1 MKSTWVNKVFGVLA
15 MGLLFLSVSCSH
27 NRTTASK
34 LDGLSE
40 EVSMAA
46 EETAPEAKSEDTTEP
61 VKNEEVSV
69 QEVVPQEKVEVAV
82 EAVAPQENAETPA
95 TESAPEEVAVQEVA
109 PAANP
114 EAPVQEAAPKE
125 TVEAIA
131 RVESDFAVPVEEN
144 PVSEKQAPVT
154 TLVAKEF
161 AAQAKSDLDS
171 IGEDS
176 SRRKKKKRSRVRGKR
191 DELSRW
197 DELVAAAKLAKNEEA
212 AKQEQQLASPNLSSV
227 IERNLFWVAL
237 AIVGGLISVFF
248 TIRRNRKSTDM
259 KL

>member
-1 MKSTWVNKVFGVLA
+1 MIACLATEHPSVLEPVHVLA
-15 MGLLFLSVSCSH
+15 ERGVSKIILPVKAD
-27 NRTTASK
+27 ASID
-34 LDGLSE
+34 LQQCLE
-40 EVSMAA
+40 QL
-46 EETAPEAKSEDTTEP
+46 TEDT
-61 VKNEEVSV
+61 VLCCMMLANNEVG
-69 QEVVPQEKVEVAV
+69 
-82 EAVAPQENAETPA
+82 TIY
-95 TESAPEEVAVQEVA
+95 
-109 PAANP
+109 
-114 EAPVQEAAPKE
+114 PVQ
-125 TVEAIA
+125 
-131 RVESDFAVPVEEN
+131 
-144 PVSEKQAPVT
+144 
-154 TLVAKEF
+154 EF